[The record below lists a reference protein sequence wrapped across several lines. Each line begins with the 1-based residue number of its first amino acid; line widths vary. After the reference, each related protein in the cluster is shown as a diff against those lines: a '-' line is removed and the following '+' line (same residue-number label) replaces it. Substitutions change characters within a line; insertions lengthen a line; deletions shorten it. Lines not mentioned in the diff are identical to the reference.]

1 MQLSKKKDFEA
12 KVLVR
17 ENPCWQACLIFKL
30 GLSGIRKGQRCV
42 REYKLDHMRTLAFS
56 LNVTVHFGEL
66 SKNVHCLI
74 VHFKRII
81 SVLRK
86 KKM

>member
-1 MQLSKKKDFEA
+1 M
-12 KVLVR
+12 VR

-30 GLSGIRKGQRCV
+30 GLSGIRKGQRCA

-56 LNVTVHFGEL
+56 LNVTVHFGDL

-74 VHFKRII
+74 VHFKRMI
-81 SVLRK
+81 SVLREK
-86 KKM
+86 KL

>member
-12 KVLVR
+12 EVLVR

-30 GLSGIRKGQRCV
+30 GLSDIRKDQRCV
-42 REYKLDHMRTLAFS
+42 RECKLDHMRTLAFS
-56 LNVTVHFGEL
+56 LNVTVHFGDL
-66 SKNVHCLI
+66 SKNVHCLV
-74 VHFKRII
+74 VHFKRMI

-86 KKM
+86 KM